1 LVKDK
6 KDDCLQYFEYVK
18 EPIVSVLLNYAGANG
33 VRQAQTH
40 MAEQIAFEAEI
51 AIENVNI
58 Y

>member
-1 LVKDK
+1 LP
-6 KDDCLQYFEYVK
+6 QYFEYVK
-18 EPIVSVLLNYAGANG
+18 EPVVSVLLNYAGANG

-51 AIENVNI
+51 AIEIVNI